1 MSKET
6 AWKWIEDHRDE
17 LAEVSDEV
25 WGFAE
30 YGLLEEK
37 RRIMNYLFANQE
49 KPSPTGEV
57 DPHLA
62 RIGKDVELE
71 RTTIGW
77 IAVEELTGKKSTEVK
92 F

>member
-37 RRIMNYLFANQE
+37 SSKLIAATLE
-49 KPSPTGEV
+49 KHGFRVKLGVAGMPT
-57 DPHLA
+57 A
-62 RIGKDVELE
+62 M
-71 RTTIGW
+71 TTEWGRGILSEH
-77 IAVEELTGKKSTEVK
+77 A
-92 F
+92 

>member
-6 AWKWIEDHRDE
+6 AWKWIEDHKDE

-37 RRIMNYLFANQE
+37 SSKLIAATLE
-49 KPSPTGEV
+49 KHGFRVKLGVAGMPT
-57 DPHLA
+57 A
-62 RIGKDVELE
+62 M
-71 RTTIGW
+71 TTEWGRGILSEH
-77 IAVEELTGKKSTEVK
+77 A
-92 F
+92 

>member
-17 LAEVSDEV
+17 LAKVSDEV

-37 RRIMNYLFANQE
+37 SSRLIAATLEKHGFGVKLGVAGMPTTLTAERAGVLSERAKLF
-49 KPSPTGEV
+49 
-57 DPHLA
+57 
-62 RIGKDVELE
+62 
-71 RTTIGW
+71 
-77 IAVEELTGKKSTEVK
+77 
-92 F
+92 